1 MSLPSQPVLLAI
13 ALFLL
18 ALEHFGVPIPGWV
31 TGVVLMI
38 LALLMLI
45 GG

>member
-1 MSLPSQPVLLAI
+1 MNIPSQAVLLAI

-18 ALEHFGVPIPGWV
+18 ALEHFGVPIPGWL
-31 TGVVLMI
+31 TGAVLMI
-38 LALLMLI
+38 VALLMLI